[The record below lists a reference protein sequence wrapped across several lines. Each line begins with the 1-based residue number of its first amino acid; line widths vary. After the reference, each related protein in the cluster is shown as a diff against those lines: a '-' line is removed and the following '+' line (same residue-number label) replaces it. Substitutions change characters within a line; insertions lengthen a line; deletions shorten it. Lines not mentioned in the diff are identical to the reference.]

1 MIITSECN
9 IWFDSVNTVET
20 SDCIASTNTCV
31 VLNFDAADEEWYPFQ
46 NRLSQM
52 LHCIWYISVIIM
64 AACWIFRISDVS
76 LIDIVHILG
85 VRCWFVNVY
94 YYCVFSNTK
103 FSTTK
108 SKKVKNRINIGYF
121 PAQMAKID
129 PSLPFHL

>member
-9 IWFDSVNTVET
+9 IWLDSINTVET

-31 VLNFDAADEEWYPFQ
+31 VLNFDADEEWYPFQ

-85 VRCWFVNVY
+85 VRCWFVDVY
-94 YYCVFSNTK
+94 FYCVFSNTK
-103 FSTTK
+103 FPTIK

-121 PAQMAKID
+121 LAQMANLNLT
-129 PSLPFHL
+129 LPFPL